1 MFEQITIEGKKYD
14 LVPVEEQSCIFIC
27 SIDEKEYYLGPEA
40 EEKMTWEDAKKWA
53 KSVGGQLMPREV
65 GIMAFKKAEIR
76 KHFRTDDWYWLED
89 EYDSTF
95 GWCHCFST
103 GHQHCYGKPIAF
115 FARAV
120 FVE

>member
-1 MFEQITIEGKKYD
+1 MSEQITIEGKMCN
-14 LVPVEEQSCIFIC
+14 LVPVEEQERIFIC
-27 SIDEKEYYLGPEA
+27 EIDGKKYYLGTEA
-40 EEKMTWEDAKKWA
+40 KEKMAWEGAKEWA

-65 GIMAFKKAEIR
+65 GVLAFKKAEIR
-76 KHFRTDDWYWLED
+76 KHFHADDWYWLED
-89 EYDSTF
+89 EYNSSF

-103 GHQHCYGKPIAF
+103 GHQHCYGKPLAF